1 MYAVARQGRLASK
14 ALRLIPSSASSISY
28 LPRLTPLLFRN
39 APLNHINKHNFSSI
53 SQLSRFNAYAEAE
66 ATEGE
71 EADHNPANADDLGAE
86 DISATTREFSKFS
99 ELGEAGVIDPVVID
113 TLVNKMGIHTMTE
126 VQRMTIN
133 ECLDGTDV
141 IAQAKT
147 GTGKTLAFLMPI
159 IQRLLG
165 DNGIKTGSRRAQIG
179 DTQAL
184 IISPTRELAE
194 QIAAEAKKITQ
205 NTGVKVQTAVGGT
218 QKSYH
223 LRLMQQSGCHILV
236 GTPGR
241 VKDLLSDPYSGVTLD
256 NIKTF
261 VLDEADRLLDIG
273 FGPDIEEIQSY
284 MPDRSQSERQTLM
297 FSATIPKSVV
307 GIVKSTM
314 KPNFKFVRTV
324 DPNEAAT
331 HESIPQKTVFLPGLQ
346 NQIPALV
353 EVAQNAI
360 EDNKREPD
368 TALPFKAIVFY
379 NSLAEVHVAH
389 EILSNMRDPGQVRG
403 GLFAHHPL
411 APCEIIVMS
420 SQLSQQER
428 SRNSEAFRRAKSA
441 ILISSDVTARG
452 MDFPNVSHVV
462 QMGLPRSPE
471 DYVHRVGRTGR
482 AGKSGTG
489 YLFLQQDESWELER
503 LKRRNNM
510 KHLTE
515 EQLPTSSLDMT
526 QPSQLS
532 PETARIMQMVETGV
546 KNTSFASKAKAY
558 TVLLSALGT
567 GGNRSKQEVVDLVN
581 DYAKYGWGLQEMPV
595 VNSSWASKSGF
606 NRTEG
611 LRVMEQT
618 MMHGPTRDRYGGNAG
633 RDGGR
638 DGGRGGFRSSNPF
651 GMDRGDRGGR
661 GGDRGFD
668 RGSRGSDRG
677 SRGFDRGSDRGSR
690 GGGRGGFRGME
701 EDDF

>member
-1 MYAVARQGRLASK
+1 MYAVARQGRLASR
-14 ALRLIPSSASSISY
+14 ALRLIPSSSPSSISY
-28 LPRLTPLLFRN
+28 LPRLTPLVFRN
-39 APLNHINKHNFSSI
+39 APLNHITKHKFSSI
-53 SQLSRFNAYAEAE
+53 SQFRYNNAYAEE
-66 ATEGE
+66 VE
-71 EADHNPANADDLGAE
+71 EDGDPADASDLGAE
-86 DISATTREFSKFS
+86 DISDANREFTKFS

-165 DNGIKTGSRRAQIG
+165 DSGIKTGSRRAQIG

-194 QIAAEAKKITQ
+194 QIAVEAKKITQ

-218 QKSYH
+218 QKSLH
-223 LRLMQQSGCHILV
+223 LRLMQSQGCHILV

-241 VKDLLSDPYSGVTLD
+241 VKDLLSDPYSGVTMA

-284 MPDRSQSERQTLM
+284 MPERSQSDRQTLM

-331 HESIPQKTVFLPGLQ
+331 HETIPQKTVFLPGLQ

-360 EDNKREPD
+360 EDNKRDPESSM
-368 TALPFKAIVFY
+368 PFKAIVFY
-379 NSLAEVHVAH
+379 NSVAEVHMAH
-389 EILSNMRDPGQVRG
+389 EVLSNMRDPGQSRG
-403 GLFAHHPL
+403 GLFSNHPL
-411 APCEIIVMS
+411 APCQIIVMS
-420 SQLSQQER
+420 SQLDQRER
-428 SRNSEAFRRAKSA
+428 SRNSDAFRRAKSA

-452 MDFPNVSHVV
+452 MDFPNVSHVI
-462 QMGLPRSPE
+462 QMGLPRSSD

-489 YLFLQQDESWELER
+489 YLFLQQDEGYEVEK
-503 LKRRNNM
+503 LKRRNHI
-510 KHLTE
+510 KDFTE
-515 EQLPTSSLDMT
+515 ERLSTSELDMT
-526 QPSQLS
+526 KPSQLT
-532 PETARIMQMVETGV
+532 PEIARIMQMVETGV
-546 KNTSFASKAKAY
+546 KNTNFRTKAKAY
-558 TVLLSALGT
+558 NVMLSALGQS
-567 GGNRSKQEVVDLVN
+567 GGRSKQEVVDLVN
-581 DYAKYGWGLQEMPV
+581 DCAKYGWGLQEMPV
-595 VNSSWASKSGF
+595 VSPVWVQKSGF
-606 NRTEG
+606 SRTEG
-611 LRVMEQT
+611 LRINDAFQN
-618 MMHGPTRDRYGGNAG
+618 DRSDDQFGGNG
-633 RDGGR
+633 RFNRGGFGNRDSSGFGGRGGR
-638 DGGRGGFRSSNPF
+638 DGGRGFDRGFR
-651 GMDRGDRGGR
+651 GGGGR
-661 GGDRGFD
+661 GGDRG
-668 RGSRGSDRG
+668 
-677 SRGFDRGSDRGSR
+677 GF
-690 GGGRGGFRGME
+690 GRGDDNGF
-701 EDDF
+701 